1 VSRLLSRAAG
11 QGRPAPPVRLV
22 HLGLGN
28 FFRAHQCWYTEHA
41 PDAAGWGYAAFS
53 GLGRGD
59 LAQRLTA
66 QDGLYTLVTRAASGD
81 TFEVMSSLSK
91 VHPAQEHQAWL
102 AYFRSADLSV
112 VTLTVTEAG
121 YLRGPDGGLDAG
133 RPEVQADLTALRG
146 DPTALVR
153 TAPARLVAGLAAR
166 RAAGAG
172 AVALVPC
179 DNVPGNGAIAD
190 RVVRDMARLFDPGLV
205 DWLDASLSVVTT
217 TVDRIT
223 PRATPDDSRNV
234 SDGTGFE
241 DRCPVATEP
250 FMEWV
255 LSGSF
260 PAGRPAWQDAGA
272 TFTDYVTPYEH
283 RKLWLLNG
291 GHSLLAYA
299 GSVRGHASVADA
311 VADDTCREWLQ
322 QWWQVASRH
331 LEQPEAD
338 LDAYR
343 RALLDRFANPRMHHQ
358 LAQIGADGSQKLPI
372 RILPV
377 LRAERS
383 AGRMPTGATLVLAAW
398 ICCLRGLGAPVS
410 DVRAQTVVPLAAG
423 PLPDAVRRVL
433 HGLDPALGEDAE
445 VVATVLQQYQQLAH
459 QAKT

>member
-1 VSRLLSRAAG
+1 VSAVLSRAAG
-11 QGRPAPPVRLV
+11 HGRAAPPVKLV

-41 PDAAGWGYAAFS
+41 PHPDGWGYAAFS
-53 GLGRGD
+53 GLGASD
-59 LAQRLTA
+59 LAARLSA
-66 QDGLYTLVTRAASGD
+66 QDGLYTVVTRAASGD
-81 TFEVMSSLSK
+81 TYEVISSLSK
-91 VHPAQEHQAWL
+91 AHAAKDHQAWL
-102 AYFRSADLSV
+102 DYFRSPALSV

-121 YLRGPDGGLDAG
+121 YLRGPDGGLDAA
-133 RPEVQADLTALRG
+133 RPEVQADLAALR
-146 DPTALVR
+146 DDRTALVR
-153 TAPARLVAGLAAR
+153 TTPARLVAGLAAR

-190 RVVRDMARLFDPGLV
+190 RVVRDMARLLDPGLL
-205 DWLDASLSVVTT
+205 DWLDQSLAVVTT

-223 PRATPDDSRNV
+223 PRPSSDEARHVRDATGFDDS
-234 SDGTGFE
+234 
-241 DRCPVATEP
+241 CPVATEP
-250 FMEWV
+250 FREWV

-272 TFTDYVTPYEH
+272 TFTDDVAPYEH

-299 GSVRGHASVADA
+299 GSIRGHASVAEA
-311 VADDTCREWLQ
+311 VADDTCRDWLS
-322 QWWQVASRH
+322 QWWHVASRH
-331 LEQPEAD
+331 LKQPEVD
-338 LDAYR
+338 LAAYR
-343 RALLDRFANPRMHHQ
+343 HALLDRFANPRMHHQ

-383 AGRMPTGATLVLAAW
+383 EGRMPTGATLVLAAW

-410 DVRAQTVVPLAAG
+410 DVQAQVVVPLATR
-423 PLPDAVRRVL
+423 PLRDAVPRILR
-433 HGLDPALGEDAE
+433 GLDPALGDDAE
-445 VVATVLQQYQQLAH
+445 LAATVLQQCEQLTLE
-459 QAKT
+459 AKT

>member
-1 VSRLLSRAAG
+1 MRVLSRAAG
-11 QGRPAPPVRLV
+11 QNRPAPPVRLL

-28 FFRAHQCWYTEHA
+28 FFRAHQCWYTDHA

-53 GLGRGD
+53 GRRGD
-59 LAQRLTA
+59 VAERLTA
-66 QDGLYTLVTRAASGD
+66 QDGLYTLVTRAAAGD
-81 TFEVMSSLSK
+81 TFEVVNSLAK
-91 VHPAQEHQAWL
+91 AHAAQDHQAWL
-102 AYFRSADLSV
+102 AYFRSAQLSV

-153 TAPARLVAGLAAR
+153 TTPGRLVAGLAAR

-172 AVALVPC
+172 AVTVVPC
-179 DNVPGNGAIAD
+179 DNMPGNGAITD
-190 RVVRDMARLFDPGLV
+190 RVVRDMARLLDPSLI

-217 TVDRIT
+217 AVDRIT
-223 PRATPDDSRNV
+223 PRSTADDRRNV
-234 SDGTGFE
+234 SAATGFE
-241 DRCPVATEP
+241 DHCPVATEP
-250 FMEWV
+250 FKEWV

-260 PAGRPAWQDAGA
+260 PAGRPAWHDAGA
-272 TFTDYVTPYEH
+272 TFTDDVTPYEH

-299 GSVRGHASVADA
+299 GSLRGHTTVADA
-311 VADDTCREWLQ
+311 VADDTCRGWLQ
-322 QWWQVASRH
+322 QWWQVAARH
-331 LEQPEAD
+331 LEQPEAG

-343 RALLDRFANPRMHHQ
+343 RALLDRFANPRIHHQ

-377 LRAERS
+377 LQAERA
-383 AGRMPTGATLVLAAW
+383 AGRMPAAATLVLAAW

-423 PLPDAVRRVL
+423 LLPEAVRRVL

-445 VVATVLQQYQQLAH
+445 VVTTVVQQCHDLAL
-459 QAKT
+459 QAKA